1 MFLDDE
7 LNQIW
12 ESPAELADKA
22 NRIYKACVA
31 RIDQTSPSNFI
42 NSVKRVDSSFRLF
55 AKQTD
60 GINENWLKDRLC
72 DVIKES
78 KVAGVISRKLNWKV

>member
-7 LNQIW
+7 LKQIW
-12 ESPAELADKA
+12 ESQTDLADRA
-22 NRIYKACVA
+22 NRIYKACIA

-55 AKQTD
+55 AKRTND
-60 GINENWLKDRLC
+60 INENWLKDRMYEA
-72 DVIKES
+72 IKES
-78 KVAGVISRKLNWKV
+78 ESADKVLKLLNWKL